1 MEKRQL
7 PIDNDTAEQIAWA
20 FQGLGD
26 ATRIKLIAVL
36 LEGEIN
42 VSDLAELVGVS
53 QSGVSHQL
61 RVLRNLRF
69 VSTRRDGQQ
78 IFYRIDDE
86 HISDLYK
93 LAYAHSGHQLPEE
106 ENA

>member
-1 MEKRQL
+1 MEKRKL
-7 PIDNDTAEQIAWA
+7 PIANDTAEQIAWA

-36 LEGEIN
+36 IEGE
-42 VSDLAELVGVS
+42 VTDLAELVGVS

-69 VSTRRDGQQ
+69 VSTRREGQQ

-86 HISDLYK
+86 HITDLYQ
-93 LAYAHSGHQLPEE
+93 LAFAHSSHQVLEE
-106 ENA
+106 EIA

>member
-1 MEKRQL
+1 MNKRTL

-26 ATRIKLIAVL
+26 STRIKLIAIL
-36 LEGEIN
+36 LEGEMN
-42 VSDLAELVGVS
+42 VSDLAELAGIS

-61 RVLRNLRF
+61 RVLRNLHF
-69 VSTRRDGQQ
+69 VSTRREGQQ

-86 HISDLYK
+86 HITDLYL
-93 LAYAHSGHQLPEE
+93 LAYAHSGHQAQED
-106 ENA
+106 ENV